1 MMIKPM
7 SCLHHL
13 DTELTGGID
22 QRYNKT
28 QEFMFLSVICMYLS
42 L

>member
-1 MMIKPM
+1 MMIKTM

-22 QRYNKT
+22 QCYNK
-28 QEFMFLSVICMYLS
+28 FMFLSVIRMYLS